1 MRDKPMGEKS
11 ETIARY
17 RSYVELLEEPTDMTP
32 EERRRLWNIKRIPNA
47 VREVL
52 LSRTNDLLSQ
62 IKKLESE
69 RDALIDFLNGEETE
83 DE

>member
-1 MRDKPMGEKS
+1 MGEKS

-17 RSYVELLEEPTDMTP
+17 RSYVELLEEPTDMTQ
-32 EERRRLWNIKRIPNA
+32 EERRRLWNIKRIPST

-52 LSRTNDLLSQ
+52 LSRENDLLSQ

>member
-1 MRDKPMGEKS
+1 MGEKS
-11 ETIARY
+11 ETMARY
-17 RSYVELLEEPTDMTP
+17 RSYVELLEEPTDMTAA
-32 EERRRLWNIKRIPNA
+32 ERRRLWNINRIPGA

-52 LSRTNDLLSQ
+52 LSRANDLLSQ

-69 RDALIDFLNGEETE
+69 RDTLIDFLNGEETE